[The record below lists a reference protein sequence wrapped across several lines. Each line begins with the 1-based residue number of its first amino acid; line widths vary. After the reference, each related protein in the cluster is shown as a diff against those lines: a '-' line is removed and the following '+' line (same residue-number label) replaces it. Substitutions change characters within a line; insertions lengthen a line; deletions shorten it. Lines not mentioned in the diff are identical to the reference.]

1 MSATP
6 STRPVLILMADD
18 DPEDCLLTKK
28 TLQKARLSNELRFVQ
43 DGKELLDYLGR
54 SGRFA
59 DPASSPRPDLIL
71 LDLNMPNM
79 AGLDSLWEINLR
91 PALRKIPIV
100 ILTASEDSLD
110 ISGSYNLGAYAY
122 LVKPVTFTKLH
133 EAALRLKSCSY
144 ELTAPSDTGDEPRPA
159 VIVMADDNPEA
170 CLEATKTL
178 QAAGLGTPLTYVTN
192 HAALMD
198 HLHGRH
204 VFGGGVRAPRPDLV
218 LLDLDSAG
226 IDGRQVLAEIAETPA
241 LHDLPVVALS
251 GSKADPASLPSAG
264 EAGRAFVSKPIEFGT
279 LAGAVAAFPSL
290 ALRLV
295 TAAREEAGTAGY
307 SQPPGG

>member
-1 MSATP
+1 MTAPP

-28 TLQKARLSNELRFVQ
+28 TLQKARLANELRFVQ
-43 DGKELLDYLGR
+43 DGRELLDYLGW
-54 SGRFA
+54 SGKFA

-122 LVKPVTFTKLH
+122 LVKPVTFAKLH
-133 EAALRLKSCSY
+133 EAVLRLRTCSY
-144 ELTAPSDTGDEPRPA
+144 ELSVPAASGDDPRPA

-170 CLEATKTL
+170 CLEATKAL

-192 HAALMD
+192 RAALMD

-204 VFGGGVRAPRPDLV
+204 VFGGGARAPRPDLV
-218 LLDLDSAG
+218 LLDLDSAE
-226 IDGRQVLAEIAETPA
+226 IDGRQVLAAIAETPA
-241 LHDLPVVALS
+241 LQDLPVVALS
-251 GSKADPASLPSAG
+251 TSKTEPSGLPSAG
-264 EAGRAFVSKPIEFGT
+264 EAGRAFVTKPIEFGA

-295 TAAREEAGTAGY
+295 TAAGEPAGTSGA
-307 SQPPGG
+307 S